1 MNTFEKVR
9 ELLASQLNLAPE
21 KITLESDFIVDLG
34 ADSIDLFEM
43 LMTIDEQFNITL
55 PEEKAKDIKFV
66 GDLVK
71 FIDEL
76 K

>member
-9 ELLASQLNLAPE
+9 ELLASQLNLGIE
-21 KITLESDFIVDLG
+21 KITQESDIIADLG

-43 LMTIDEQFNITL
+43 LMHMDEEFNISL
-55 PEEKAKDIKFV
+55 PEEKAKNIKTV
-66 GDLVK
+66 GDLVRY
-71 FIDEL
+71 IDEL

>member
-9 ELLASQLNLAPE
+9 ELLASQLNLGLD
-21 KITLESDFIVDLG
+21 KISLDSDIIGDLG

-43 LMTIDEQFNITL
+43 LMHMDEEFNISL
-55 PEEKAKDIKFV
+55 PEEKAKNIKTV